1 MRLIKLTESITS
13 KKVYIVIEHLVA
25 FWEENGKTIVTTS
38 NGDEILIEESP
49 EQIIKMLNSVEPTKN
64 IKRLMEYA

>member
-1 MRLIKLTESITS
+1 MKLIKLIDSTNS
-13 KKVYIVIEHLVA
+13 KTVYLVSEHLVS
-25 FWEENGKTIVTTS
+25 FWEEDGKTIVTTS

-49 EQIIKMLNSVEPTKN
+49 EQILKMLNGATKN